1 MNTKQL
7 KIISI
12 LILLVSLCL
21 SSIIYFYSKYHLDN
35 SRIPDRV
42 IQRIDD
48 TELWDKY
55 AKRWRDATIEY
66 EKTKR
71 NVIIILVLGFTTSGY
86 LFYYSNS
93 RKEKT

>member
-1 MNTKQL
+1 MSTKQL

-21 SSIIYFYSKYHLDN
+21 SSIIYFYSKNHLDN
-35 SRIPDRV
+35 SRIPNRV
-42 IQRIDD
+42 TQRMDN
-48 TELWDKY
+48 ELWDKY
-55 AKRWRDATIEY
+55 AKRWREATIEY

-93 RKEKT
+93 RNEKT